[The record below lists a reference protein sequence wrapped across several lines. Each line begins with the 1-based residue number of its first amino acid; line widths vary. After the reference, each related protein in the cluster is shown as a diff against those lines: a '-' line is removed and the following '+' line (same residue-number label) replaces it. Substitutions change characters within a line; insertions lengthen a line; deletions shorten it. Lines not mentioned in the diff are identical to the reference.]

1 MLICI
6 PISSILQFI
15 NSKIN
20 WTFFSS
26 ITSRSRNF
34 NSIISTSVHPKKSDK
49 QYLLFLSPPR
59 VMQKKAHKKNWPCK
73 IWGRVTLDGLSKNRV
88 MLMVYPNKDPFF
100 SILPC
105 TLEWLRT
112 WLALYHKSQNYM
124 LWSKFRV
131 QKYAILWGHLLET
144 KCT

>member
-34 NSIISTSVHPKKSDK
+34 NSIIWTSVYPKKSDK
-49 QYLLFLSPPR
+49 QYLLLLSPPR
-59 VMQKKAHKKNWPCK
+59 VMQKKAHRKNWPCK

-88 MLMVYPNKDPFF
+88 MLMFYPNKDPFF
-100 SILPC
+100 FLFYSAPLNGWEPGLPYTTRAKITC
-105 TLEWLRT
+105 CDLNSE
-112 WLALYHKSQNYM
+112 YKNIQ
-124 LWSKFRV
+124 FCED
-131 QKYAILWGHLLET
+131 I
-144 KCT
+144 C